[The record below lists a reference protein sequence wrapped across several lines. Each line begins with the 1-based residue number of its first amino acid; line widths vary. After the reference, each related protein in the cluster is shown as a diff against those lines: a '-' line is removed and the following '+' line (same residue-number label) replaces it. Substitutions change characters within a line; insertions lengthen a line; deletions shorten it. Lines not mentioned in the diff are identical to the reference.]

1 MKTQM
6 FLKGAMVAIVL
17 FVGAALFAG
26 TSGVK
31 CEGSVVDQYGEGIV
45 GITVTT
51 TSGPSVSATTNSLGR
66 FSMSGIQAGSAVRVI
81 VPAGFSA
88 VGNTESDPLTQAE
101 NEVNFTLPF
110 SRTGIIRV
118 IQFVGLF
125 SIKSSTG
132 IAKPPAF

>member
-51 TSGPSVSATTNSLGR
+51 TSVRR
-66 FSMSGIQAGSAVRVI
+66 FRQRPTVWAVFQCRESRRDRLSG
-81 VPAGFSA
+81 
-88 VGNTESDPLTQAE
+88 
-101 NEVNFTLPF
+101 
-110 SRTGIIRV
+110 
-118 IQFVGLF
+118 
-125 SIKSSTG
+125 
-132 IAKPPAF
+132 

>member
-66 FSMSGIQAGSAVRVI
+66 FSMSGIQAGS

-88 VGNTESDPLTQAE
+88 VGNTESEPLTQAE
-101 NEVNFTLPF
+101 NVVNFTLHDD
-110 SRTGIIRV
+110 SY
-118 IQFVGLF
+118 
-125 SIKSSTG
+125 
-132 IAKPPAF
+132 

>member
-66 FSMSGIQAGSAVRVI
+66 FSMSGIHAGSAVRVI
-81 VPAGFSA
+81 
-88 VGNTESDPLTQAE
+88 TESEPLTQAE
-101 NEVNFTLPF
+101 NVVNFTLHDD
-110 SRTGIIRV
+110 SY
-118 IQFVGLF
+118 
-125 SIKSSTG
+125 
-132 IAKPPAF
+132 

>member
-66 FSMSGIQAGSAVRVI
+66 FSMSAVSSAFFY
-81 VPAGFSA
+81 FSQF
-88 VGNTESDPLTQAE
+88 SWL
-101 NEVNFTLPF
+101 VNSHL
-110 SRTGIIRV
+110 
-118 IQFVGLF
+118 
-125 SIKSSTG
+125 
-132 IAKPPAF
+132 AFQ

>member
-66 FSMSGIQAGSAVRVI
+66 FSMSGIQAS
-81 VPAGFSA
+81 
-88 VGNTESDPLTQAE
+88 
-101 NEVNFTLPF
+101 LPF
-110 SRTGIIRV
+110 LKFLLPDSVLSV
-118 IQFVGLF
+118 IPKVNR
-125 SIKSSTG
+125 
-132 IAKPPAF
+132 

>member
-66 FSMSGIQAGSAVRVI
+66 FSMSGIQAGSA
-81 VPAGFSA
+81 AGFSA
-88 VGNTESDPLTQAE
+88 VGNTESEPLTQAE
-101 NEVNFTLPF
+101 NVVNFTLHDD
-110 SRTGIIRV
+110 SY
-118 IQFVGLF
+118 
-125 SIKSSTG
+125 
-132 IAKPPAF
+132 

>member
-51 TSGPSVSATTNSLGR
+51 TSVRR
-66 FSMSGIQAGSAVRVI
+66 FRQRPIAWAVFQCRESRRDRLSG
-81 VPAGFSA
+81 
-88 VGNTESDPLTQAE
+88 
-101 NEVNFTLPF
+101 
-110 SRTGIIRV
+110 
-118 IQFVGLF
+118 
-125 SIKSSTG
+125 
-132 IAKPPAF
+132 

>member
-66 FSMSGIQAGSAVRVI
+66 FSMSGIQAAVRVI

-88 VGNTESDPLTQAE
+88 VGNTESEPLTQAE
-101 NEVNFTLPF
+101 NVVNFTLHDD
-110 SRTGIIRV
+110 SY
-118 IQFVGLF
+118 
-125 SIKSSTG
+125 
-132 IAKPPAF
+132 

>member
-66 FSMSGIQAGSAVRVI
+66 FSMSGIQAG
-81 VPAGFSA
+81 FSA
-88 VGNTESDPLTQAE
+88 VGNTESEPLTQAE
-101 NEVNFTLPF
+101 NVVNFTLHDD
-110 SRTGIIRV
+110 SY
-118 IQFVGLF
+118 
-125 SIKSSTG
+125 
-132 IAKPPAF
+132 

>member
-17 FVGAALFAG
+17 FVGAAL
-26 TSGVK
+26 
-31 CEGSVVDQYGEGIV
+31 VDQYGEGIV

-88 VGNTESDPLTQAE
+88 VGNTESEPLTQAE
-101 NEVNFTLPF
+101 NVVNFTLHDD
-110 SRTGIIRV
+110 SY
-118 IQFVGLF
+118 
-125 SIKSSTG
+125 
-132 IAKPPAF
+132 

>member
-51 TSGPSVSATTNSLGR
+51 TTGPSVSEKNNTQRR
-66 FSMSGIQAGSAVRVI
+66 FSIYGIQAGSAVRVI
-81 VPAGFSA
+81 VPAGIRA
-88 VGNTESDPLTQAE
+88 VGNTESEPLTQAE
-101 NEVNFTLPF
+101 NVVNFTLHDD
-110 SRTGIIRV
+110 SY
-118 IQFVGLF
+118 
-125 SIKSSTG
+125 
-132 IAKPPAF
+132 

>member
-66 FSMSGIQAGSAVRVI
+66 FSMSGIQASL
-81 VPAGFSA
+81 PFLKFLLAGFSA
-88 VGNTESDPLTQAE
+88 VGNTESEPLTQAE
-101 NEVNFTLPF
+101 NVVNFTLHDD
-110 SRTGIIRV
+110 SY
-118 IQFVGLF
+118 
-125 SIKSSTG
+125 
-132 IAKPPAF
+132 

>member
-1 MKTQM
+1 MKTKM

-88 VGNTESDPLTQAE
+88 VGNTESEPLTQAE
-101 NEVNFTLPF
+101 NVVNFTLHDD
-110 SRTGIIRV
+110 SY
-118 IQFVGLF
+118 
-125 SIKSSTG
+125 
-132 IAKPPAF
+132 

>member
-88 VGNTESDPLTQAE
+88 AGNTESEPLTQAE
-101 NEVNFTLPF
+101 NVVNFTLHDD
-110 SRTGIIRV
+110 SY
-118 IQFVGLF
+118 
-125 SIKSSTG
+125 
-132 IAKPPAF
+132 

>member
-45 GITVTT
+45 GIFCE
-51 TSGPSVSATTNSLGR
+51 P
-66 FSMSGIQAGSAVRVI
+66 
-81 VPAGFSA
+81 
-88 VGNTESDPLTQAE
+88 
-101 NEVNFTLPF
+101 
-110 SRTGIIRV
+110 
-118 IQFVGLF
+118 
-125 SIKSSTG
+125 
-132 IAKPPAF
+132 

>member
-88 VGNTESDPLTQAE
+88 VGNTESEPLTQAE
-101 NEVNFTLPF
+101 NVVNFTLHDD
-110 SRTGIIRV
+110 SCI
-118 IQFVGLF
+118 VGVLLF
-125 SIKSSTG
+125 LAIFLVGKFAPCLSVEQE
-132 IAKPPAF
+132 

>member
-51 TSGPSVSATTNSLGR
+51 SVSATTNSLGR

-88 VGNTESDPLTQAE
+88 VGNTESEPLTQAE
-101 NEVNFTLPF
+101 NVVNFTLHDD
-110 SRTGIIRV
+110 SY
-118 IQFVGLF
+118 
-125 SIKSSTG
+125 
-132 IAKPPAF
+132 

>member
-26 TSGVK
+26 PSGVN
-31 CEGSVVDQYGEGIV
+31 CDGSVVDLYGEGIV

-66 FSMSGIQAGSAVRVI
+66 FSMSGIQAGTAVRVI
-81 VPAGFSA
+81 VPPGISA
-88 VGNTESDPLTQAE
+88 VGKTESEPLTQAE
-101 NEVNFTLPF
+101 NVLHYTLHDD
-110 SRTGIIRV
+110 SY
-118 IQFVGLF
+118 
-125 SIKSSTG
+125 
-132 IAKPPAF
+132 